1 MLVTAS
7 LFTVCSLKE
16 QSWAGRRKGM
26 VFVSL
31 QRNCLGSCQSFFR
44 LFKLGRAPSI
54 GNGCETTTLRNSL
67 WIFLG
72 FFFLFFFLH
81 YLGAQCIVGMY
92 LNPYAC
98 IWIRNA
104 YAYKKLQNKIN
115 LYALVAHS
123 YSGSL
128 EWTHHSTEYIS
139 WVTLIYKFSQTI
151 HIIPAFLQ
159 RKQDLSFRPS

>member
-1 MLVTAS
+1 MCLFPYVLSNPQIFSFFLFFFEISDVISCYLWVFSISMLVTAS

-67 WIFLG
+67 WIFVG
-72 FFFLFFFLH
+72 FFFFYIIWVPSALW
-81 YLGAQCIVGMY
+81 V
-92 LNPYAC
+92 C
-98 IWIRNA
+98 IWILMHVYGFEMHMHIKSSRI
-104 YAYKKLQNKIN
+104 KLTYM
-115 LYALVAHS
+115 L
-123 YSGSL
+123 
-128 EWTHHSTEYIS
+128 
-139 WVTLIYKFSQTI
+139 
-151 HIIPAFLQ
+151 
-159 RKQDLSFRPS
+159 